1 MNSPACNFESELTK
15 HLSKFCSVAELD
27 EEALK
32 MAHEAVIDPA
42 SDYYYLKPANVTEA
56 VTELLSARNKTF
68 EVSFAKMIADEN
80 LDTAKVISSAVKQ
93 YWITYAQERFY
104 DELSDPV

>member
-1 MNSPACNFESELTK
+1 MKIE
-15 HLSKFCSVAELD
+15 HLRPFRSVAELD
-27 EEALK
+27 EEALRV
-32 MAHEAVIDPA
+32 AHEVVIDPT

-56 VTELLSARNKTF
+56 VTELLSARNKNF

-104 DELSDPV
+104 DELSDQI